1 MIKTQHERH
10 MERLRQNVHA
20 DLAALM
26 PEKTAREKKRE
37 AVNDAVSSAWNR
49 RQKGHGVV
57 HLDSGLPANWRDEHW
72 KTLQKLA
79 EDLTGQKAET
89 KAEAVAIL
97 EACEAGQTR

>member
-10 MERLRQNVHA
+10 MDRLRKNVHA

-37 AVNDAVSSAWNR
+37 AVRDAVSSAWNR
-49 RQKGHGVV
+49 RQKRQGAAAAA
-57 HLDSGLPANWRDEHW
+57 SSLPEGWRNEHW

-97 EACEAGQTR
+97 ESCEAGQAS

>member
-10 MERLRQNVHA
+10 MDRLRKNVHA

-37 AVNDAVSSAWNR
+37 AVRDAVSAAWNR
-49 RQKGHGVV
+49 RQKRHGTAAVA
-57 HLDSGLPANWRDEHW
+57 SGLPGGWRNEHW
-72 KTLQKLA
+72 KTQQKLA

-97 EACEAGQTR
+97 EACEAGRAS

>member
-10 MERLRQNVHA
+10 MERLQRNVHT

-37 AVNDAVSSAWNR
+37 AVNDAVSCAWNR
-49 RQKGHGVV
+49 RQKGRH
-57 HLDSGLPANWRDEHW
+57 SAAARGLPDNWRDAHW

-79 EDLTGQKAET
+79 EDLTGQQAET
-89 KAEAVAIL
+89 KAEAVAVL
-97 EACEAGQTR
+97 ETYEAGQAV

>member
-10 MERLRQNVHA
+10 MERLRRNVHA

-37 AVNDAVSSAWNR
+37 AVRDAVSSAWNR
-49 RQKGHGVV
+49 RQKRHRAAVEV
-57 HLDSGLPANWRDEHW
+57 NGLPEGWRSEHW

-79 EDLTGQKAET
+79 EDLTGQKSET
-89 KAEAVAIL
+89 KAEAMAIL
-97 EACEAGQTR
+97 EAYQAGQTR

>member
-10 MERLRQNVHA
+10 MERLRKNVHA

-37 AVNDAVSSAWNR
+37 AVRDAVSFAWNR
-49 RQKGHGVV
+49 RQKRHSVSKKANV
-57 HLDSGLPANWRDEHW
+57 LPDDWRSEHW

-79 EDLTGQKAET
+79 EDLTGRKAET
-89 KAEAVAIL
+89 KAEAMAIL
-97 EACEAGQTR
+97 EAYEAGQTR

>member
-10 MERLRQNVHA
+10 MERLRRNVHA

-37 AVNDAVSSAWNR
+37 AVRDAVSSVWNR
-49 RQKGHGVV
+49 RQKRHGVSLKV
-57 HLDSGLPANWRDEHW
+57 NALPDNWRGEHW

-79 EDLTGQKAET
+79 EDLTGRKAET

-97 EACEAGQTR
+97 EAC